1 MQEIEVLRLTEAAFL
16 KWFSNRFV
24 IVISSTE
31 VLDAIFEECNVSI
44 SDRIPLLKVLQE
56 VNGMTNIKDIKANY

>member
-1 MQEIEVLRLTEAAFL
+1 MQEIEVLRLTEATFL

-31 VLDAIFEECNVSI
+31 VLDAILEECNVSI
-44 SDRIPLLKVLQE
+44 ADRIPLLKVL
-56 VNGMTNIKDIKANY
+56 